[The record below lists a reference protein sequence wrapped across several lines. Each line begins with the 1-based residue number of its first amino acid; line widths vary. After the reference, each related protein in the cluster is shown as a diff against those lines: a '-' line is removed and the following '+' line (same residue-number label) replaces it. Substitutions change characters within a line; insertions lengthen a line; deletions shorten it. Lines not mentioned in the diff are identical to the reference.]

1 MRDSSGKPLAD
12 SFGLLGVLFMGVLG
26 HTQQWLRTTHDS
38 KGSVLGSADAQG
50 DQSSSRGPEQY

>member
-1 MRDSSGKPLAD
+1 MD

-26 HTQQWLRTTHDS
+26 HTQRWLRTTDS

-50 DQSSSRGPEQY
+50 DQSSSRGPEQC